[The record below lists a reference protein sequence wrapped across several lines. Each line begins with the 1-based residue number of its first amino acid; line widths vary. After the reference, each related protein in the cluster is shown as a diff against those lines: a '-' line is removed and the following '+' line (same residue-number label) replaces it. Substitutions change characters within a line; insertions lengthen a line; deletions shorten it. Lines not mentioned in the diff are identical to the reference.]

1 MSKYIR
7 VYGRDTLDATR
18 PLQVSKDGKIV
29 DDIKRYLKQFE
40 KYSVVEMQINQANKA
55 EDEKETFRKS
65 IAYKYIRMAKN
76 DKEYKNNEIKV
87 EKLEI
92 QEAELADNSSKG
104 LLDLSGI
111 QAQQISELNTR
122 LISYTRQR
130 ARIQTQLNFL
140 RI

>member
-1 MSKYIR
+1 
-7 VYGRDTLDATR
+7 
-18 PLQVSKDGKIV
+18 
-29 DDIKRYLKQFE
+29 
-40 KYSVVEMQINQANKA
+40 
-55 EDEKETFRKS
+55 
-65 IAYKYIRMAKN
+65 MAKN